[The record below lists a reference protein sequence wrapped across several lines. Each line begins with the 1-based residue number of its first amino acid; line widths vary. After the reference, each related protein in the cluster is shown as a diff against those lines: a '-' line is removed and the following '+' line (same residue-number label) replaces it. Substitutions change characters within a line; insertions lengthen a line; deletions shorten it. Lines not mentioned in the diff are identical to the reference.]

1 MAVLYIDEK
10 LLQYLEHVLA
20 GVLLI
25 LNNDGLDK
33 ISHKKPQSTGTYDTS
48 KPWKT

>member
-25 LNNDGLDK
+25 LHDDGLDK
-33 ISHKKPQSTGTYDTS
+33 ILYIGKQQIRSE
-48 KPWKT
+48 